1 MKNIKVKPYAQIEEN
16 KRLDYIS
23 KFDYILMGSVLAIA
37 IIGLLFLEGAM
48 ANMYDD
54 GGKSAMTVQIIS
66 LIAGAAIACGFTFV
80 DYYIFRLFSWPF
92 YIFNVFYSNNT
103 FCS

>member
-37 IIGLLFLEGAM
+37 IIGLVFL
-48 ANMYDD
+48 
-54 GGKSAMTVQIIS
+54 KVLWQICTMTAVKV
-66 LIAGAAIACGFTFV
+66 L
-80 DYYIFRLFSWPF
+80 
-92 YIFNVFYSNNT
+92 
-103 FCS
+103 